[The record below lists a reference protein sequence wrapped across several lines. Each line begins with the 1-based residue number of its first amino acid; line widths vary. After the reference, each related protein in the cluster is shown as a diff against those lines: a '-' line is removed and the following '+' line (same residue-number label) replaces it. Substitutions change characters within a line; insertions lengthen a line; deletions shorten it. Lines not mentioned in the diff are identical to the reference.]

1 MDLQIKQKSPVDPS
15 HFAPGDVRTALEKNF
30 RAALGIN
37 AGPDCQ
43 DEFKSGN
50 VGGFWEKLADVY
62 YQIPDADPRKQA
74 IFKLERQI
82 IKKREEKKEL
92 KDSS

>member
-37 AGPDCQ
+37 AGPDC
-43 DEFKSGN
+43 
-50 VGGFWEKLADVY
+50 
-62 YQIPDADPRKQA
+62 
-74 IFKLERQI
+74 
-82 IKKREEKKEL
+82 
-92 KDSS
+92 